1 VNKLEHS
8 AAHPAK
14 TSPRA
19 LTLTEFL
26 AKEYPPEPPTPWG
39 RFTTSDG
46 TKYLFNRGYVCFVVK
61 RPGQQPEPCEAIW
74 PPDVVERLIFGDAR
88 DRSGR
93 PVKDPWTEEMGQYEH
108 YQRDGRCMGVRWR
121 KRASRSRGKR
131 ATA

>member
-8 AAHPAK
+8 GAHPAK

-46 TKYLFNRGYVCFVVK
+46 TKYLFNRGYVCYAVR
-61 RPGQQPEPCEAIW
+61 RPGEQPEPCEAIW
-74 PPDVVERLIFGDAR
+74 PPDVVERSSSAARARGMDAGQRSLDRGD
-88 DRSGR
+88 G
-93 PVKDPWTEEMGQYEH
+93 PV
-108 YQRDGRCMGVRWR
+108 
-121 KRASRSRGKR
+121 
-131 ATA
+131 